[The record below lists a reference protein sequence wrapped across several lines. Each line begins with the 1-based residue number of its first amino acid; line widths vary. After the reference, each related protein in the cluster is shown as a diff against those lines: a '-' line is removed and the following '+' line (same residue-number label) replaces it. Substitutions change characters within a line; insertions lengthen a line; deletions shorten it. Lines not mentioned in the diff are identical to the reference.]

1 MNKNR
6 NIVNSEFD
14 NFFEFDSN
22 KKTHVT
28 SVSCKLFAEHMME
41 SQQAEI
47 TRLNKHVEQVNNDIN
62 VLHDSNLELYELNV
76 KQQAEITRLNA
87 IIAENEAG
95 KWISVND
102 RLPDEKRKVIVY
114 VDRLNYYPN
123 YISTSFRQDG
133 TWREESGNY
142 HNITHWQPLP
152 TPPAIKSE

>member
-47 TRLNKHVEQVNNDIN
+47 TRLN
-62 VLHDSNLELYELNV
+62 
-76 KQQAEITRLNA
+76 A
-87 IIAENEAG
+87 IIKENDKEM
-95 KWISVND
+95 D
-102 RLPDEKRKVIVY
+102 RLSTICDALLNHCDKDGGECHVCSEIVCKYKDALHFHHDGCPSCYQDEAMRVK
-114 VDRLNYYPN
+114 
-123 YISTSFRQDG
+123 G
-133 TWREESGNY
+133 E
-142 HNITHWQPLP
+142 
-152 TPPAIKSE
+152 